1 MRRQRWLWIPSL
13 FAAGEIPVTI
23 ITYVA
28 LLMFL
33 QTGASPA
40 WAAACCGCLFIP
52 WMLKDHFR
60 ARLKKA
66 GHFRRQIQFAEL
78 LMVLVLM
85 GLALSFTHCGFKAW
99 RLFACL
105 LALSVVTAW
114 HELASR
120 MYYDSVLHLRERHLW
135 SGVAMFFSQ
144 TAVVF
149 TYGLVIMIVG
159 ALQVVCR
166 SISVAWAQGCYVV
179 AGVFLLFTVYHIFS
193 LERPKADGNMARHAV
208 AGEQETLATNSR
220 LREPHW
226 KLAISCLVL
235 LMLPQSLMFFSR
247 VVFLIT
253 PLSRGGLGC
262 TIQDIAFAQGAV
274 GVIGFS
280 VGLVLGRH
288 LHKAKVFWPLAIALG
303 LSPCV
308 YALMVI
314 CPPPSLAALCVATF
328 SAQFL
333 FGFGIPVCDNFL
345 MYISGGRYQRTINY
359 IYIPMLS
366 AAMFVPLALSGWL
379 VSCLGFGLFFA
390 IDALLAPVSWLVM
403 YFSRVR
409 DKMQREAGNSR
420 TINS

>member
-1 MRRQRWLWIPSL
+1 MRRHRWLWIPSL

-33 QTGASPA
+33 QMGASPA
-40 WAAACCGCLFIP
+40 VAAACCGCLFIP
-52 WMLKDHFR
+52 WTLKDQFSE
-60 ARLKKA
+60 RLKKT
-66 GHFRRQIQFAEL
+66 GHFRRQIQLAEL
-78 LMVLVLM
+78 AMVLVLM
-85 GLALSFTHCGFKAW
+85 GLALSFTHCGFKFW

-114 HELASR
+114 HELVSR
-120 MYYDSVLHLRERHLW
+120 FYYDCVLHARERHLW
-135 SGVAMFFSQ
+135 NGVAMFFSQ

-193 LERPKADGNMARHAV
+193 LERPNLDGDMAAV
-208 AGEQETLATNSR
+208 VTDRGLPGAHR
-220 LREPHW
+220 

-247 VVFLIT
+247 VVFLLT
-253 PLSRGGLGC
+253 PLSKGGLGC

-288 LHKAKVFWPLAIALG
+288 LLKAFPVAKVFWPLAVALG

-308 YALMVI
+308 YALMVV

-333 FGFGIPVCDNFL
+333 FGLGIPVCDVFL
-345 MYISGGRYQRTINY
+345 VYVSGERYQRTINY
-359 IYIPMLS
+359 IYIPML
-366 AAMFVPLALSGWL
+366 AGAMFLPLALSGWL
-379 VSCLGFGLFFA
+379 VSWLGFGLFFA
-390 IDALLAPVSWLVM
+390 IDALLAPFSWLVM
-403 YFSRVR
+403 YFSKVR
-409 DKMQREAGNSR
+409 YKMRGEADNSLKV
-420 TINS
+420 NS